1 MPITSAQGTMNNGNL
16 IGLPQRAVNNPKSAR
31 KSERML
37 CERRALSQKRMEYGI
52 DNLSGFLAAF
62 GDSSEEIYYMQRTP
76 TTSERRS
83 AALT

>member
-1 MPITSAQGTMNNGNL
+1 MVRQGRP
-16 IGLPQRAVNNPKSAR
+16 LPK
-31 KSERML
+31 
-37 CERRALSQKRMEYGI
+37 ALSLDQVRQLFAQIHHPMDKVWFDRI
-52 DNLSGFLAAF
+52 RGFLAAF